1 MIEPK
6 GVIFEERE
14 ELMVSPTGGNPTL
27 RIAHFLKPSVTSI
40 DWLPSPFLSAEP
52 TISMLKNLP
61 LKVKFKGWQRPH
73 EKWRMWVANLH
84 SKYQSIWKKAG
95 IYEAIMGSKYSISRH
110 QDLVLGLAEKWCPKT
125 NTFIFPWGEA
135 TVTLEDMMV
144 LGGYSVLGD
153 SVLSPVVTKE
163 MEEIHENLLE
173 ALIKV
178 ATYGA
183 LIASHHAWLEH
194 FMGSGSKF
202 EHEAFLSCWLS
213 KFVFPNMPYYF
224 IEKQNFPIAIHL
236 AKGTRIALAPAVLSS
251 IYTDLGFLKERLV
264 DSTKLDTEKVLNLS
278 APFQLV
284 QLWACER
291 FPTFRPIPIS
301 ITHDEP
307 RPARWHKLK
316 QVSIENVRLAIDSA
330 EENFQWRP
338 YVIAANNNWLFPKFY
353 GDKEQWVSVVDSLDK
368 ELESFA
374 QCLRVCE
381 LVGLHCIQKYLPH
394 RVAMQFGFDQD
405 LPGHVAG
412 YSKSPV
418 IAWSNYNSS
427 IGDEKLYIPPR
438 LFEPDVTTRYF
449 EWWKQSTYAPKD
461 AVQHFVR
468 QPRNSKRVPRVY
480 SGKMENY
487 NIFVPPS
494 SPKCHEVDM
503 KDSVKETNLLGT
515 LSEKKLAIDANPLT
529 VSLCQ
534 SASHSTA
541 DDGAAKNDLQMIP
554 MAKVMKSEGSMD
566 EPEKNLAD
574 ATVREVGH
582 PTNVAVNV
590 KDNDEENSSY
600 CKTEMPGLELEAR
613 ISRLERIIAERKA
626 ARANKKLENKP
637 AKEEP
642 LQQKANHEPKYINY
656 RSFYYKEMYCMPYN
670 FLPEVTDQAV
680 QQL

>member
-1 MIEPK
+1 MVEPK

-27 RIAHFLKPSVTSI
+27 RIAHFPKPSVNSI
-40 DWLPSPFLSAEP
+40 DGLPSPFLSVKP
-52 TISMLKNLP
+52 TISELKNLP
-61 LKVKFKGWQRPH
+61 LKVKFKGWQCPH

-84 SKYQSIWKKAG
+84 SKYQSISKKAG
-95 IYEAIMGSKYSISRH
+95 IFEAIMGSKYSISRH

-144 LGGYSVLGD
+144 LGGYSVL
-153 SVLSPVVTKE
+153 
-163 MEEIHENLLE
+163 
-173 ALIKV
+173 V

-183 LIASHHAWLEH
+183 FIASHHAWLEH

-224 IEKQNFPIAIHL
+224 IEN
-236 AKGTRIALAPAVLSS
+236 
-251 IYTDLGFLKERLV
+251 IYTDLGLLKERLM

-284 QLWACER
+284 QLWACEK
-291 FPTFRPIPIS
+291 FPTFRLTPIS

-381 LVGLHCIQKYLPH
+381 LVGLHYIQKYLPH
-394 RVAMQFGFDQD
+394 RVAMQFGIDQD

-418 IAWSNYNSS
+418 IAWSNYTSS

-449 EWWKQSTYAPKD
+449 EWWKQSMYAQKD

-468 QPRNSKRVPRVY
+468 RPRNSKRVPRVY

-487 NIFVPPS
+487 NIFAPPSS

-554 MAKVMKSEGSMD
+554 M
-566 EPEKNLAD
+566 
-574 ATVREVGH
+574 TCR
-582 PTNVAVNV
+582 
-590 KDNDEENSSY
+590 
-600 CKTEMPGLELEAR
+600 R
-613 ISRLERIIAERKA
+613 
-626 ARANKKLENKP
+626 
-637 AKEEP
+637 
-642 LQQKANHEPKYINY
+642 
-656 RSFYYKEMYCMPYN
+656 
-670 FLPEVTDQAV
+670 
-680 QQL
+680 

>member
-1 MIEPK
+1 MVEPK

-27 RIAHFLKPSVTSI
+27 RIAHFLKPSVNSI
-40 DWLPSPFLSAEP
+40 DGLPSPFLSVKP
-52 TISMLKNLP
+52 TISELKNLP

-84 SKYQSIWKKAG
+84 SKYQSISKKAG
-95 IYEAIMGSKYSISRH
+95 IFEAIMGSKYSISRH

-125 NTFIFPWGEA
+125 NTFIFLWGEA

-144 LGGYSVLGD
+144 LGGYSVL
-153 SVLSPVVTKE
+153 
-163 MEEIHENLLE
+163 
-173 ALIKV
+173 
-178 ATYGA
+178 
-183 LIASHHAWLEH
+183 
-194 FMGSGSKF
+194 
-202 EHEAFLSCWLS
+202 
-213 KFVFPNMPYYF
+213 
-224 IEKQNFPIAIHL
+224 
-236 AKGTRIALAPAVLSS
+236 
-251 IYTDLGFLKERLV
+251 
-264 DSTKLDTEKVLNLS
+264 
-278 APFQLV
+278 V
-284 QLWACER
+284 QLWACEK
-291 FPTFRPIPIS
+291 FPTFRPTPIS

-394 RVAMQFGFDQD
+394 RVAMQFGIDQD

-449 EWWKQSTYAPKD
+449 EWWKQSMYAQKD

-468 QPRNSKRVPRVY
+468 RPRNSKRVPRVY

-494 SPKCHEVDM
+494 SSPTCHEVDM

-534 SASHSTA
+534 SASHSTT

-554 MAKVMKSEGSMD
+554 M
-566 EPEKNLAD
+566 
-574 ATVREVGH
+574 TCR
-582 PTNVAVNV
+582 
-590 KDNDEENSSY
+590 
-600 CKTEMPGLELEAR
+600 R
-613 ISRLERIIAERKA
+613 
-626 ARANKKLENKP
+626 
-637 AKEEP
+637 
-642 LQQKANHEPKYINY
+642 
-656 RSFYYKEMYCMPYN
+656 
-670 FLPEVTDQAV
+670 
-680 QQL
+680 